1 MPRKKNEQTLDS
13 KFKVIDG
20 RRYQALDDSN
30 YFLPNDENEEE
41 RLDVQHIVMKQAFDG
56 NFSAPVDQLLRKGA
70 RVLDVCCGSCVWTLE
85 LAKEYPNSY
94 FIGIDIAPVVLP
106 VEKPSNLEFVEY
118 NVLDGLPFDDNSFD
132 YVFARYCLAVYTR
145 SQWTKLAIPEYT
157 RITKPGGWV
166 EMMEIDLIRGG
177 DKCENVTRL
186 NNAWI
191 ALAESKNFVV
201 IPAFEIRGFLEQS
214 GCYTNIDHKEVP
226 VPVGPKGDKYAEMA
240 IRNFRDLWSGLK
252 YPYVAV
258 MQITG
263 EHYDA
268 ILESAI
274 KELIEYGIF
283 WKNVRAWGQKKDY
296 TRSTTESQDKPILT
310 ELIYGRTRI
319 FTALAP
325 ASTHSP
331 TSSKSTPQA
340 SSSPLLWQWEPQKSN
355 SGVPEVR
362 SPVSSFIGSIKQSL
376 SAMFLPVGYP
386 ETVHECYAKF
396 HIWLA
401 AETFIGSSTG
411 VLCSQAMLSSLG
423 LGQAEAAAGAVAI
436 QWVLKDGFG
445 EIGKLFFIKRFA
457 YSFDS
462 HPKTWRMISETFAV
476 VGYFLQLCTCIAKP
490 SLFLPLASLG
500 NAFESIQYSIFG
512 ATHMAFTR
520 NFALSG
526 NIGDIVA
533 KDDAQMSFAHL
544 LGMLCGVGLITISH
558 DPAFLFSCFAVLVPA
573 NLYAT
578 LSLLKAAQF
587 EILNQAKLSLIA
599 KQYIDTGEVPT
610 MDELKDREI
619 GFGEWIKPGKSPI
632 GVKVRLGGPASD
644 AFRRSGDIQRSLSVL
659 SNENY
664 LFNYHQKRNVIDILY
679 HSDAESND
687 IIKSVL
693 HVLKFYDSL
702 AAKVLANK
710 EKIDDERFVKLV
722 HESHGWTN
730 ENFGKFVAD
739 LDDKDWQSDVVFW
752 KDR

>member
-1 MPRKKNEQTLDS
+1 MQSSCIHNILRSKAELISNSNFLIKYIYTFRGTPIQFHSRTKSIIPSCARPTGSQIFRRRLTTNNGSRTNNQSTTDS
-13 KFKVIDG
+13 K
-20 RRYQALDDSN
+20 
-30 YFLPNDENEEE
+30 
-41 RLDVQHIVMKQAFDG
+41 
-56 NFSAPVDQLLRKGA
+56 
-70 RVLDVCCGSCVWTLE
+70 
-85 LAKEYPNSY
+85 
-94 FIGIDIAPVVLP
+94 
-106 VEKPSNLEFVEY
+106 
-118 NVLDGLPFDDNSFD
+118 
-132 YVFARYCLAVYTR
+132 
-145 SQWTKLAIPEYT
+145 
-157 RITKPGGWV
+157 
-166 EMMEIDLIRGG
+166 
-177 DKCENVTRL
+177 
-186 NNAWI
+186 
-191 ALAESKNFVV
+191 
-201 IPAFEIRGFLEQS
+201 
-214 GCYTNIDHKEVP
+214 
-226 VPVGPKGDKYAEMA
+226 
-240 IRNFRDLWSGLK
+240 
-252 YPYVAV
+252 
-258 MQITG
+258 
-263 EHYDA
+263 
-268 ILESAI
+268 
-274 KELIEYGIF
+274 
-283 WKNVRAWGQKKDY
+283 
-296 TRSTTESQDKPILT
+296 DKPILT

-325 ASTHSP
+325 ASTPRQPVQRPRPKLLRLHYSDNGNR
-331 TSSKSTPQA
+331 KSLILAFQ
-340 SSSPLLWQWEPQKSN
+340 N
-355 SGVPEVR
+355 
-362 SPVSSFIGSIKQSL
+362 
-376 SAMFLPVGYP
+376 YP

-462 HPKTWRMISETFAV
+462 HPKTWRM
-476 VGYFLQLCTCIAKP
+476 
-490 SLFLPLASLG
+490 
-500 NAFESIQYSIFG
+500 
-512 ATHMAFTR
+512 
-520 NFALSG
+520 LSG

-544 LGMLCGVGLITISH
+544 LGYEYS
-558 DPAFLFSCFAVLVPA
+558 

-578 LSLLKAAQF
+578 LSLLNAAQF

-632 GVKVRLGGPASD
+632 SVKLRLGVPASE
-644 AFRRSGDIQRSLSVL
+644 AFRRSEDIQRSLSVL
-659 SNENY
+659 TNENY

-693 HVLKFYDSL
+693 HALKFYDSL
-702 AAKVLANK
+702 AAKVLASK